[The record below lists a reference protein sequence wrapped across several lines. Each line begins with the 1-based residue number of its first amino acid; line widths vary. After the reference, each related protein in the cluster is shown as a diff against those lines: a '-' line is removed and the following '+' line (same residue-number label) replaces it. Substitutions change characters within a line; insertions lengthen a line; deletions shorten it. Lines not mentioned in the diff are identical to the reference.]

1 MTPEELERI
10 MNFIIERQEEFS
22 RHLAQ
27 TQATMAAV
35 AQSQLNYE
43 ARMLNHEEQLD
54 EHNGRIARF
63 ERSYTAISDLLR
75 QHDPQLVTLTKNA
88 NDTNQAVANL
98 TGNVAELNGTV
109 TRLVET
115 VDRYIKARGT
125 GSNGTA

>member
-1 MTPEELERI
+1 MTPEELERV
-10 MNFIIERQEEFS
+10 MNFIIKQQEITAG
-22 RHLAQ
+22 HITAL
-27 TQATMAAV
+27 
-35 AQSQLNYE
+35 AQSQAEHE
-43 ARMLNHEEQLD
+43 ARMQQQLD

-115 VDRYIKARGT
+115 VDRYITARGNN
-125 GSNGTA
+125 GSNGAGS